1 MSFYEEV
8 MGTLVFALAKIDQKE
23 YEEAKQYITGALQ
36 LFDDKYK
43 ISEENETVVRK
54 SRNSPSKKFR
64 SGTKKRLKKS

>member
-43 ISEENETVVRK
+43 VSEEEKTVDRK
-54 SRNSPSKKFR
+54 PGDKSNKRFR

>member
-1 MSFYEEV
+1 MSFYEEI

-54 SRNSPSKKFR
+54 SRNSSDKRFR

>member
-36 LFDDKYK
+36 LFDDEYK
-43 ISEENETVVRK
+43 VSEEDKAMVRK
-54 SRNSPSKKFR
+54 SRNKTSKKFR